1 MKQKTFNEI
10 EEMYRSYPHIRDKFL
25 LLTPKSTQ
33 FLSFAPGGGDGES
46 KVEKI
51 ALARAEIQERL
62 KIIRLCLN
70 QLTRDERLFVEYRY
84 IQDNDMAR
92 TILIMNW
99 SEREVYRLRR
109 SVLAKTI
116 WFLSISGSKNEQKCS

>member
-10 EEMYRSYPHIRDKFL
+10 EEMYRSFPRFRDKLL
-25 LLTPKSTQ
+25 LLTPKNTQ

-51 ALARAEIQERL
+51 ALARAEIQGQL
-62 KIIRLCLN
+62 KIIRRCLN

-84 IQDNDMAR
+84 IQDSDMSI
-92 TILIMNW
+92 TIIKMGW
-99 SEREVYRLRR
+99 SESEVYRLRR
-109 SVLAKTI
+109 SVLAKTR
-116 WFLSISGSKNEQKCS
+116 WFLSVSDSKNEQKCS